1 MENALPTLIIG
12 ALLLIASAVL
22 THANVQAH
30 DQLSQSFR
38 EMEARLGSRAQSQ
51 LEVVGSSMDPE
62 LDTLTLSLFNAG
74 QTRLSAYQ
82 MMDVIV
88 IYETA
93 SGRMT
98 KWLPFADG
106 ALTADSWDLESIQD
120 DSFEPGLLNSGETAD
135 IVVELAEPALAGQT
149 NRIVIVSDAG
159 VVTSTPFT
167 S

>member
-12 ALLLIASAVL
+12 SLLLVASAMM
-22 THANVQAH
+22 THSNLRSH

-38 EMEARLGSRAQSQ
+38 DMEARLGYRAQSS
-51 LEVVGSSMDPE
+51 LDVVDSSLDPE
-62 LDTLTLSLFNAG
+62 LNTLSLSLFNAG

-88 IYETA
+88 IYQTA
-93 SGRMT
+93 SGRTT
-98 KWLPFADG
+98 KWLPFSDG
-106 ALTADSWDLESIQD
+106 ALAADSWDLNAIQD
-120 DSFEPGLLNSGETAD
+120 DLFEPGLLNPGETAE
-135 IVVELAEPALAGQT
+135 IVVELAEPALPGQI